1 MADKILATYR
11 DLAYAESD
19 HRVSGAD
26 SATRSKKHHPQND
39 TSDSSG
45 SETWSDFGDSD
56 ADTEDDEAD
65 MGEPGTGFTRGDWCV
80 LARFIA
86 RTDWHE
92 LTPKE
97 RFDMFVETVHA
108 FLSSQPFI

>member
-1 MADKILATYR
+1 LADKILATYR

-39 TSDSSG
+39 TS
-45 SETWSDFGDSD
+45 DSD

>member
-1 MADKILATYR
+1 MPY
-11 DLAYAESD
+11 
-19 HRVSGAD
+19 AD
-26 SATRSKKHHPQND
+26 SDAHVSDVHQIHD
-39 TSDSSG
+39 MSDSSDSPD

-56 ADTEDDEAD
+56 LDTEDDEAD
-65 MGEPGTGFTRGDWCV
+65 MGKPGTGFTRGDWCV

-97 RFDMFVETVHA
+97 RFDTFTQAVRACFYQLFT
-108 FLSSQPFI
+108 